1 MSLTMNHFSHHA
13 PSPSA
18 HHHSL
23 THVQHSH
30 HSDTHQHS
38 SQGHFSI
45 RGVPEPDRT
54 YPLNAVRHSS
64 RDDLSYT
71 TQSTSYS
78 EQPRYSRH
86 LMQPQPERR
95 SNSPYHHMM
104 NVPPV
109 QQAPLPPPH
118 PAMHDPN
125 ARPPAGVPYDFP
137 QEYAQ
142 PGGPSEFHHQPP
154 PMYRTD
160 VNPVP
165 APAPG
170 PMQGQQ
176 TPGHGSR
183 PLNNSKRAEQ
193 NRKAQ
198 RAFRERRDQHVKQ
211 LESRSAMLDVALANA
226 DEANRRLEDQRILV
240 EQLRAENQALRTA
253 LAAYVPQHGH
263 PHSQLMIQT
272 VPIPGMPL
280 TPPVGQ
286 PLPPPG
292 VIATEGA
299 QAQPGQVQHQEPA
312 LDPSLPSPMQTST
325 QDSGSA
331 PLNSGID
338 DLAPLGYPLQAVE
351 GQAPPQPD
359 PNERR
364 SGTPPA
370 PESSP
375 APPGTT
381 ETSAEAENHGDA

>member
-1 MSLTMNHFSHHA
+1 MSLTMNHFPHHA
-13 PSPSA
+13 PSPST

-30 HSDTHQHS
+30 HSDTHQHNS
-38 SQGHFSI
+38 TQGHFSI

-118 PAMHDPN
+118 APMHDPN
-125 ARPPAGVPYDFP
+125 ARPPAGVPYEFP
-137 QEYAQ
+137 QEYGQ

-154 PMYRTD
+154 MYRTD
-160 VNPVP
+160 VNPVAAP
-165 APAPG
+165 APAG
-170 PMQGQQ
+170 MQAQQ
-176 TPGHGSR
+176 AAAHGSR

-253 LAAYVPQHGH
+253 L
-263 PHSQLMIQT
+263 S
-272 VPIPGMPL
+272 GM
-280 TPPVGQ
+280 
-286 PLPPPG
+286 
-292 VIATEGA
+292 
-299 QAQPGQVQHQEPA
+299 
-312 LDPSLPSPMQTST
+312 
-325 QDSGSA
+325 SGNVHLF
-331 PLNSGID
+331 PRN
-338 DLAPLGYPLQAVE
+338 
-351 GQAPPQPD
+351 
-359 PNERR
+359 
-364 SGTPPA
+364 
-370 PESSP
+370 
-375 APPGTT
+375 
-381 ETSAEAENHGDA
+381 

>member
-1 MSLTMNHFSHHA
+1 
-13 PSPSA
+13 
-18 HHHSL
+18 
-23 THVQHSH
+23 
-30 HSDTHQHS
+30 
-38 SQGHFSI
+38 
-45 RGVPEPDRT
+45 
-54 YPLNAVRHSS
+54 
-64 RDDLSYT
+64 
-71 TQSTSYS
+71 
-78 EQPRYSRH
+78 
-86 LMQPQPERR
+86 MQPQPERR

-125 ARPPAGVPYDFP
+125 GRPPAGVSYDFP
-137 QEYAQ
+137 QEYPQ

-165 APAPG
+165 APGPG
-170 PMQGQQ
+170 PMQSQQ
-176 TPGHGSR
+176 PPGHGTR

-263 PHSQLMIQT
+263 PHSQLMIQS
-272 VPIPGMPL
+272 VPMPGMPL

-286 PLPPPG
+286 QLPPPG
-292 VIATEGA
+292 VLATEGV
-299 QAQPGQVQHQEPA
+299 QVGQTQPPEPA
-312 LDPSLPSPMQTST
+312 LDPSLPSQTQTST

-331 PLNSGID
+331 QLNSGID
-338 DLAPLGYPLQAVE
+338 DLAPLGFPPQPIE

-359 PNERR
+359 SSERM
-364 SGTPPA
+364 SGTPTA
-370 PESSP
+370 PNSP
-375 APPGTT
+375 APPSTT
-381 ETSAEAENHGDA
+381 EGAAEAENLGDA

>member
-1 MSLTMNHFSHHA
+1 MGRWMEVA
-13 PSPSA
+13 DPSGAGSEPTGRGAASFYGTLA
-18 HHHSL
+18 
-23 THVQHSH
+23 
-30 HSDTHQHS
+30 
-38 SQGHFSI
+38 HFSI

-78 EQPRYSRH
+78 EQSRYSRH
-86 LMQPQPERR
+86 LMQPQPDRR

-104 NVPPV
+104 NVPQV

-118 PAMHDPN
+118 APMHDPN
-125 ARPPAGVPYDFP
+125 SRPPPPGVPYDFS
-137 QEYAQ
+137 QEYSQ
-142 PGGPSEFHHQPP
+142 PGGPSEFHHPP

-165 APAPG
+165 APAPA
-170 PMQGQQ
+170 PMPTQP
-176 TPGHGSR
+176 TPTHGGR

-253 LAAYVPQHGH
+253 LSAYVPQHGH

-272 VPIPGMPL
+272 VPIPGMPIP
-280 TPPVGQ
+280 PPVGQ
-286 PLPPPG
+286 PLPPAG
-292 VIATEGA
+292 VVTEAAPVQQG
-299 QAQPGQVQHQEPA
+299 QAQHPEPA
-312 LDPSLPSPMQTST
+312 LDPALPSQTQTST

-338 DLAPLGYPLQAVE
+338 DLAPLGYPPPVE
-351 GQAPPQPD
+351 GQTAQQPD
-359 PNERR
+359 SSERR
-364 SGTPPA
+364 SGTPAPA
-370 PESSP
+370 PEGSP
-375 APPGTT
+375 APPVNT
-381 ETSAEAENHGDA
+381 EAVAEAEKPSEA